1 MRTALDLTPDER
13 RQYLDAARRRMT
25 GPPGSGSDPVV
36 VEAMLAR
43 LREAAAQLKARFGA
57 RRVILFGS
65 WAHAAWD
72 AAESD
77 VDLAAEGLSGQAYWQ
92 AWAALEELFPD
103 RVIDLVALEGATDAL
118 RSAIQRGG
126 REL

>member
-25 GPPGSGSDPVV
+25 GPPGSGSDPAA

-43 LREAAAQLKARFGA
+43 LRQAAAQLKARFGA
-57 RRVILFGS
+57 RCVILFGS

-77 VDLAAEGLSGQAYWQ
+77 VDLAVEGLSGQAYWQ
-92 AWAALEELFPD
+92 AWAVLEELFPD
-103 RVIDLVALEGATDAL
+103 RVIDLVALEEATDAL

>member
-25 GPPGSGSDPVV
+25 RPPGSGSDP
-36 VEAMLAR
+36 
-43 LREAAAQLKARFGA
+43 AAVQLKTRFGA

-77 VDLAAEGLSGQAYWQ
+77 VDLAVEGLSGQAYWQ